1 MVGDQPEYDT
11 ETKYTYITEKD
22 LIQTEGATLKPIF
35 TPGHACD
42 HLAFYFEEENSLFSG
57 ITILMERIFTDRI
70 WPFFSFWGD
79 LILGETSAKFEDLSD
94 YMSSLQKVMNL
105 NASTIYPGHGPM
117 VKDGVARVQQY
128 IDHRSKR
135 NEQILQV
142 LRGTPD
148 KFVDVADIVRSIY
161 QVNTQW

>member
-1 MVGDQPEYDT
+1 LQRRILIDASGATEKIQDYVELLRKELANQKCALQEILITHWHPDHTEGVQPIIKNMLNGQACKVSKHRMVGDQPEYDT

-70 WPFFSFWGD
+70 
-79 LILGETSAKFEDLSD
+79 
-94 YMSSLQKVMNL
+94 
-105 NASTIYPGHGPM
+105 
-117 VKDGVARVQQY
+117 
-128 IDHRSKR
+128 
-135 NEQILQV
+135 
-142 LRGTPD
+142 
-148 KFVDVADIVRSIY
+148 
-161 QVNTQW
+161 